1 MDFSQGKFAKIHDFC
16 MDFSCMSDRLHSLN
30 KKYPSGLII
39 PIIEN
44 DLNSPTLAKM
54 IPEINECDYLKKV
67 FIALSAQTPETY
79 EQAMRLFRTLKIPC
93 EVVWCN
99 KPEVNAAL
107 EDLKKTG
114 LDVTKLSGKGK
125 DLWIAM
131 GIASLELYAFIVH
144 DADILSYSKMLP
156 TKMLYPIIEPRLDFF
171 FSKGYYARVN
181 TEVGRMYGR
190 IYRLFISPVLEALQ
204 EKVGLSSQFI
214 SYLQSF
220 SYPLSGEFAIYSDV
234 ATHLRIPS
242 DWGLEIGMLAELFRN
257 ASYGRICEVDL
268 GLYDHK
274 HREAVT
280 NGLLSTAEDSL
291 VTLFRT
297 MTETDG
303 IEITS
308 SFLKS
313 LQVMYRRSAQ
323 DKISQYHAD
332 ATCNGLDFDR
342 HEEESTVDNLSAII
356 LSAGEKFLLNPAK
369 TQLPGWLRAMAAMP
383 NIREKLREAAVED

>member
-1 MDFSQGKFAKIHDFC
+1 MDFTQGRFAKIHDFC
-16 MDFSCMSDRLHSLN
+16 MDFSCMSDRLHSLS
-30 KKYPSGLII
+30 KKYPSGLLI

-44 DLNSPTLAKM
+44 DLNSPTLARM
-54 IPEINECDYLKKV
+54 IPEINQCDYLQKV
-67 FIALSAQTPETY
+67 FIALSAQTPEAY
-79 EQAMRLFRTLKIPC
+79 EQALRLFRDLKIPC
-93 EVVWCN
+93 DIIWCN
-99 KPEVNAAL
+99 KPKVNAAL

-131 GIASLELYAFIVH
+131 GIASLDLYAFIVH

-156 TKMLYPIIEPRLDFF
+156 TKMLYPVVEPRLDFF

-181 TEVGRMYGR
+181 TETGRMYGR
-190 IYRLFISPVLEALQ
+190 IYRLFINPVLEALQ
-204 EKVGLSSQFI
+204 EKINLSSRFI
-214 SYLQSF
+214 QYLQSF
-220 SYPLSGEFAIYSDV
+220 SYPLSGEFAIYSDL

-274 HREAVT
+274 HREVIT

-291 VTLFRT
+291 VTLLRT
-297 MTETDG
+297 LTETDG
-303 IEITS
+303 IEVTS

-313 LQVMYRRSAQ
+313 LQVVFRRIAQ
-323 DKISQYHAD
+323 DKISQYNAD

-342 HEEESTVDNLSAII
+342 HEEESAVDSLSAVI

-369 TQLPGWLRAMAAMP
+369 TQLPGWLRAIAAIP
-383 NIREKLREAAVED
+383 NIRERLRAAAIEN